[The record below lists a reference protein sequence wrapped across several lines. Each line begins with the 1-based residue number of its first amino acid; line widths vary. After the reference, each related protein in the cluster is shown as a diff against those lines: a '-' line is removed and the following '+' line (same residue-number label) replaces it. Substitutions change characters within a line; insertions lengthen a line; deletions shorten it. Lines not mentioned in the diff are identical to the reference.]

1 MRHLSVQATLRGK
14 QSHGE
19 LARSRQ
25 EGNVPVS
32 VSGKGME
39 PVSLFITA
47 KDINRILQATN
58 GRNTLVDI
66 SFEGGRHV
74 ARLLQVEHNSLL
86 NRIMS
91 VSLQKIAVGDSQK
104 ATVGVEIIGEPESVR
119 NGLGMLATLLHEL
132 EVRAL
137 PEKMVANITIDTANM
152 QVGDSIRA
160 GDIVLPEGFEM
171 LTNAEALIV
180 SVQMSMSAAGAHK
193 AAMAASDKELVA

>member
-1 MRHLSVQATLRGK
+1 
-14 QSHGE
+14 
-19 LARSRQ
+19 
-25 EGNVPVS
+25 
-32 VSGKGME
+32 
-39 PVSLFITA
+39 
-47 KDINRILQATN
+47 
-58 GRNTLVDI
+58 
-66 SFEGGRHV
+66 
-74 ARLLQVEHNSLL
+74 
-86 NRIMS
+86 
-91 VSLQKIAVGDSQK
+91 
-104 ATVGVEIIGEPESVR
+104 
-119 NGLGMLATLLHEL
+119 